1 MQEEEDCR
9 KYRRCILSSKA
20 ALYDSIT
27 LLIRF
32 QRTWLWSKQLCHH
45 LSANAGDIVVVVVSI
60 LILSLYLRA
69 FSKYLR
75 LINHI
80 HLVIF
85 QKKIIH
91 QDIIRNKSST
101 AVVGISS

>member
-45 LSANAGDIVVVVVSI
+45 LSGDIVVVVVSI

-69 FSKYLR
+69 LLAYKTISILSSFKKKSFIKIL
-75 LINHI
+75 LEINH
-80 HLVIF
+80 L
-85 QKKIIH
+85 QPW
-91 QDIIRNKSST
+91 
-101 AVVGISS
+101 

>member
-45 LSANAGDIVVVVVSI
+45 LSGDIVVVVVSI

-75 LINHI
+75 ALLAYKTISILSFKKKSFIKILLEINH
-80 HLVIF
+80 L
-85 QKKIIH
+85 QPW
-91 QDIIRNKSST
+91 
-101 AVVGISS
+101 

>member
-1 MQEEEDCR
+1 VQEEEDCR

-45 LSANAGDIVVVVVSI
+45 LGTSSS
-60 LILSLYLRA
+60 LSYP
-69 FSKYLR
+69 S
-75 LINHI
+75 
-80 HLVIF
+80 
-85 QKKIIH
+85 
-91 QDIIRNKSST
+91 
-101 AVVGISS
+101 